1 MPIVK
6 TDTGYWP
13 GYEYKRQVRYT
24 NKDGF
29 TCVIPAEAARVVG
42 YASVGGKS
50 CEDCVRNW
58 EKAMENWKT
67 ALTVTTKV
75 ILYRVQRN
83 IFMSTRPDFPVAGQ
97 DRHDWKCTMSTADIS
112 FCEGMALAI
121 TAGVFEEKAITING
135 KTHYSYDMIQDRLPD
150 SIEEKAARLEHS
162 YGRPDDVKRLEW
174 TPERED
180 FFRKIAR
187 GLEALILMFE
197 KLQDAETTRQIAD
210 SGGGFALLA
219 APTQES

>member
-29 TCVIPAEAARVVG
+29 TCAIPAEAARVIG

-50 CEDCVRNW
+50 CDDCIRNW
-58 EKAMENWKT
+58 EKAMEDWETSN
-67 ALTVTTKV
+67 TVTTKV

-83 IFMSTRPDFPVAGQ
+83 ICMTTRPDVPVAGQ
-97 DRHDWKCTMSTADIS
+97 DHLSWKCTMSEKDIS
-112 FCEGMALAI
+112 FCDGMALAV
-121 TAGVFEEKAITING
+121 TAGVFEEKAITLNG
-135 KTHYSYDMIQDRLPD
+135 KVRHNYDVIRDQLPD
-150 SIEEKAARLEHS
+150 SIEERASTLEYS

-187 GLEALILMFE
+187 GMEALILMFE
-197 KLQDAETTRQIAD
+197 KLQDVETTKQIVD